1 MGPMRL
7 AILGR
12 HDSWHV
18 QKLAEA
24 GRNLGADVLVAP
36 FERLVGSLSRNAAS
50 LHVGEVDLLSFDGVM
65 VRGIPP
71 GSLEQVVF
79 RMDALH
85 RLERSG
91 VRVLN
96 RPSTI
101 EASVDKYL
109 AASRLQSAGLPVPR
123 TVVCESLDEA
133 MAAFFEL
140 GGRIVVKP
148 IFGSEGRG
156 VVEIAD
162 EASAYRV
169 LRTLTTIDAV
179 LFLQEFI
186 PNGGWDVR
194 AFVIGGKVV
203 AAMTRHASTDFR
215 TNASRGGRCEATTL
229 DADQE
234 RLAVNAAAAVGAPIA
249 GVDLL
254 QSTNGEWYVL
264 EVNSTPGFQSLMS
277 CTGVPIPTLLMQF
290 LIDGSWPKPPA
301 SF

>member
-1 MGPMRL
+1 MAGRL

-18 QKLAEA
+18 QQLADA
-24 GRNLGADVLVAP
+24 GRRLGADVAVAP
-36 FERLVGSLSRNAAS
+36 FQRLVGSLSNAESS
-50 LHVGEVDLLSFDGVM
+50 LQVGDVDLLSFDGVM
-65 VRGIPP
+65 VRGVPP

-85 RLERSG
+85 RLERAG

-96 RPSTI
+96 RPAAI
-101 EASVDKYL
+101 EACVDKYL
-109 AASRLQSAGLPVPR
+109 AASRLQAAGLPVPR
-123 TVVCESLDEA
+123 TIVCESLDEA
-133 MAAFFEL
+133 MAAFARL

-169 LRTLTTIDAV
+169 LRTLTTVDAV

-186 PNGGWDVR
+186 PNGGWDAR
-194 AFVIGGKVV
+194 AFVIGGRVV
-203 AAMTRHASTDFR
+203 AAMTRHAGTDFR
-215 TNASRGGRCEATTL
+215 TNASRGGRCEATEL
-229 DADQE
+229 DAAQE
-234 RLAVNAAAAVGAPIA
+234 RLAVAAAKAVGAPIA
-249 GVDLL
+249 GVDLMR
-254 QSTNGEWYVL
+254 SNDGEWFVL
-264 EVNSTPGFQSLMS
+264 EVNSTPGFQALAA
-277 CTGVPIPTLLMQF
+277 CTRVPIPTLLMQF
-290 LIDGSWPKPPA
+290 LIDGDRSDSPA